1 MRVQP
6 PHHLA
11 HHASAF
17 DVGAVGPQPQL
28 GHLVEDPPL
37 DGLETVP
44 GIGQRALVRRAMA
57 SFCRDR
63 ATAGAWACA
72 RRAPHAIRRS
82 GLACGHDHIS
92 WCFGAMVPAGGLHAA
107 HMPPA
112 SAGRARGSRMPEVSF
127 EHSDQ
132 ARAALQAIVTDP
144 QHGVAALSS
153 SQTMANLLKDLLPDA
168 PREKSIL
175 VAAAEAGLAGTLRD
189 HVAQGMDPAT
199 AIRLAA
205 ASFSASTPYPPEA
218 CAWVASQLAAALGFA
233 PSGTAWPGGASPTVP
248 GGGQAQA
255 PGAPGGG
262 GWQAQAPGAPGGGGW
277 QAQAPGP
284 PSPAAA
290 QAAGQAGGFWQAQ
303 TQAGGQ
309 QPGVPAQGGG
319 PQLPLP
325 GQPFAVLPGRMPRRT
340 NNFAIASL
348 ACGLG
353 QVIGWLLVLVPGFVA
368 AVLALVFGI
377 ASLRQIRR
385 RGEAGR
391 GMAISG
397 VVLGVLGILFGI
409 IVVIGLAAVAL
420 KHRQPT

>member
-1 MRVQP
+1 
-6 PHHLA
+6 
-11 HHASAF
+11 
-17 DVGAVGPQPQL
+17 
-28 GHLVEDPPL
+28 
-37 DGLETVP
+37 
-44 GIGQRALVRRAMA
+44 
-57 SFCRDR
+57 
-63 ATAGAWACA
+63 
-72 RRAPHAIRRS
+72 
-82 GLACGHDHIS
+82 
-92 WCFGAMVPAGGLHAA
+92 
-107 HMPPA
+107 
-112 SAGRARGSRMPEVSF
+112 MPEVSF

-248 GGGQAQA
+248 
-255 PGAPGGG
+255 G